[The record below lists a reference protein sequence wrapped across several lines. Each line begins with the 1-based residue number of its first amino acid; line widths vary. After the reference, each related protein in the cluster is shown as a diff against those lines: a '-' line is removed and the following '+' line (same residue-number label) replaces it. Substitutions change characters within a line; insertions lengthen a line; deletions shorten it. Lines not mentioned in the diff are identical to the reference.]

1 MSVRPFDDAAREA
14 TATAQPIPRGIAF
27 HAPLPAQAR
36 RDLTATGPLAGWQLH
51 PVAGLAGWFEAT
63 PPAAPPLTLGE
74 FWERLR
80 TLRAVDGV
88 TRVEPLLLIATPQPA
103 TPAEAETFALGL
115 GQDQFGLWGWPYD
128 RETQQRIEQLRQAAD
143 WHLTQMRVRPAWD
156 RWRAEHP
163 GQAPGAGILVGHPD
177 TGYSD
182 HPSVKDRFLTP
193 GRSFLRDEH
202 GEDIDDARDDL
213 RVVGPGVLQTPGHGT
228 ATASVIASDGALAI
242 QGVAPGAR
250 VLPLR
255 VSRSV
260 VHFDFGNVGR
270 AILHAVASGADV
282 ISMSLGGPTY
292 SGFVRECI
300 RQAHE
305 QGVIVVSAAGNNL
318 PVTVF
323 PAAFPEVV
331 AVAATNAAATPWRF
345 SGIGRLVDIA
355 APGEDVWHAR
365 AALTAA
371 DAPDFSVTPGTGTSF
386 ATAGVA
392 GLAAL
397 WLSYHGGRA
406 AVAARAYSGRVAL
419 VPFAFTLLLAR
430 TANSG
435 FEFVR
440 EGIYGAGIPDAEQL
454 LLAPLPSQ
462 AEVERFEQV
471 VRAQPVHLFT
481 FFTGLLSGGR
491 AVTEPAALTLSL
503 AATTD
508 AAGKVREDAVTAT
521 DAVARAVEA
530 RAAEEHALRR
540 LLGPRAGELAD
551 ELLARA
557 GADRLLLIGFQRW
570 RQGESLLPL
579 LDRLLAVSGA
589 AAPDAPPPGLSA
601 ALFEWARAQRQQEQE
616 RLRQL
621 HRGRLAPGVAPSPA
635 GAVRPGPPP
644 PDFRHL
650 RAYAFDPSLE
660 TKLDTAPISQVMI
673 PTRWEEVAPGP
684 IGEYL
689 EVIDVDPASGCV
701 YAPVDLDH
709 PHVLVQDGLPPSEG
723 NPQFHQQMVY
733 AVAMNAVHRFELALG
748 RPIFWSPLRP
758 WLPDRPEERRLV
770 TPEALAMMG
779 YAQPDGPP
787 PPRANRRDRYVQRL
801 RLYPHALREAN
812 AYYSPT
818 KRAVLFGYFPG
829 ADDDTGR
836 HFPGGMVFTCLSH
849 DIIVHETT
857 HALLDGMH
865 SYFNEPSNEDVWAFH
880 EAFADIMALFQHFTY
895 PEVLR
900 HQLANT
906 RGDLQTDSL
915 LGQLAQQFGE
925 ATGRRGALR
934 NALGGV
940 DPATGRWERRRPDP
954 RALRGLHEPH
964 QRGSILVAAVFDA
977 FLALYNDRVADL
989 LRIYTGGT
997 GVLPAGRIHPDLVNR
1012 LAVEAAQAAE
1022 MVLRICIRAL
1032 DYVPPVDITF
1042 GEFLRALITAD
1053 YDLSPAGGR
1062 RNRIAFIDAFR
1073 LWGIYPRDVL
1083 TLSEESLRWHGPAA
1097 DGPFTRLTQTSG
1109 AGRARH
1115 DPFTDYHQRTL
1126 ARLMRVLEVWQP
1138 GKDRKAIFSQVLRA
1152 QAVFHDLLV
1161 RLQRATPAGRPL
1173 LPGLD
1178 LRDGAGFSIGNLRP
1192 ARRVGPQGEFRTE
1205 MVVEVV
1211 QTHRPPAG
1219 SPPDAVP
1226 FRGGATL
1233 VVDLRDW
1240 SVRYVVYKRLYE
1252 HLPPQPGGEGV
1263 LTNRRRRQQRFVE
1276 RQWLGAAGTP
1286 EAFWLGEDTG
1296 NLAEWLAATYACRKR
1311 LAARRGQRPWGE
1323 PFALLHRTVE

>member
-787 PPRANRRDRYVQRL
+787 A
-801 RLYPHALREAN
+801 A
-812 AYYSPT
+812 
-818 KRAVLFGYFPG
+818 G
-829 ADDDTGR
+829 
-836 HFPGGMVFTCLSH
+836 
-849 DIIVHETT
+849 
-857 HALLDGMH
+857 
-865 SYFNEPSNEDVWAFH
+865 EPA
-880 EAFADIMALFQHFTY
+880 
-895 PEVLR
+895 
-900 HQLANT
+900 
-906 RGDLQTDSL
+906 
-915 LGQLAQQFGE
+915 
-925 ATGRRGALR
+925 
-934 NALGGV
+934 
-940 DPATGRWERRRPDP
+940 RP
-954 RALRGLHEPH
+954 
-964 QRGSILVAAVFDA
+964 
-977 FLALYNDRVADL
+977 
-989 LRIYTGGT
+989 
-997 GVLPAGRIHPDLVNR
+997 
-1012 LAVEAAQAAE
+1012 
-1022 MVLRICIRAL
+1022 
-1032 DYVPPVDITF
+1032 
-1042 GEFLRALITAD
+1042 
-1053 YDLSPAGGR
+1053 
-1062 RNRIAFIDAFR
+1062 
-1073 LWGIYPRDVL
+1073 
-1083 TLSEESLRWHGPAA
+1083 
-1097 DGPFTRLTQTSG
+1097 
-1109 AGRARH
+1109 
-1115 DPFTDYHQRTL
+1115 
-1126 ARLMRVLEVWQP
+1126 
-1138 GKDRKAIFSQVLRA
+1138 
-1152 QAVFHDLLV
+1152 
-1161 RLQRATPAGRPL
+1161 
-1173 LPGLD
+1173 
-1178 LRDGAGFSIGNLRP
+1178 LRP
-1192 ARRVGPQGEFRTE
+1192 A
-1205 MVVEVV
+1205 
-1211 QTHRPPAG
+1211 AAAL
-1219 SPPDAVP
+1219 SP
-1226 FRGGATL
+1226 R
-1233 VVDLRDW
+1233 
-1240 SVRYVVYKRLYE
+1240 
-1252 HLPPQPGGEGV
+1252 
-1263 LTNRRRRQQRFVE
+1263 
-1276 RQWLGAAGTP
+1276 
-1286 EAFWLGEDTG
+1286 
-1296 NLAEWLAATYACRKR
+1296 
-1311 LAARRGQRPWGE
+1311 AARGE
-1323 PFALLHRTVE
+1323 RLL